1 MQVIAEDINR
11 IVNHLVE
18 EGDFEIKIRKI
29 LENEIRRRLAQYEII
44 DRTFQKKYGMSIEQF
59 EKERMVQKKGYS
71 FEVESDYHDWDAAVD
86 TMESLQE
93 DLGDMCQNI

>member
-44 DRTFQKKYGMSIEQF
+44 DRTFQKKYGMNIEQF

>member
-29 LENEIRRRLAQYEII
+29 LENEIRRRLAQYEVI

-59 EKERMVQKKGYS
+59 EKERIVQKKGYS

-86 TMESLQE
+86 TIESLQE

>member
-29 LENEIRRRLAQYEII
+29 LENEIRRRLAQYEVI

-59 EKERMVQKKGYS
+59 EKERIVQKKGYS

-86 TMESLQE
+86 TIETLQE

>member
-44 DRTFQKKYGMSIEQF
+44 DRTFQKKYGMS
-59 EKERMVQKKGYS
+59 
-71 FEVESDYHDWDAAVD
+71 
-86 TMESLQE
+86 
-93 DLGDMCQNI
+93 